1 MLVRDPY
8 SGYLHEVPTYGG
20 YSGYGYAEPPFE
32 EAPDLSGYEMGQV
45 VYDGLGN
52 PVGLLPAILPLIA
65 SALPA
70 IAGAAKAAIPA
81 IASAIPQ
88 MANVVSS
95 LVPAAGGGPL
105 PLPPMPVPMGP
116 VPVPMPMLPAPTGP
130 AVAPYP
136 SSSYGPPAGST
147 MVGPNQM
154 RFVRRP
160 RRRRFHVG

>member
-20 YSGYGYAEPPFE
+20 YSGYGYAEAPFE
-32 EAPDLSGYEMGQV
+32 EAPDLSEYEMGQV

-52 PVGLLPAILPLIA
+52 PVGLLPALLPLIA

-88 MANVVSS
+88 VANVVSS
-95 LVPAAGGGPL
+95 LVPRAAGGLL
-105 PLPPMPVPMGP
+105 PLPPVPAAVGP
-116 VPVPMPMLPAPTGP
+116 VPVPVPVLPSPTGP

-136 SSSYGPPAGST
+136 SSSYGPSAGST
-147 MVGPNQM
+147 IVGPNQF
-154 RFVRRP
+154 RIIRRP